1 MRDERP
7 LTVLHL
13 AANRWW
19 TGSADP
25 VIHAVRGLGA
35 RGHRVFLGLIP
46 GARFEDK
53 AREAGIAPVEGLC
66 LEARIDPRGVI
77 RDVIRLRWL
86 VRAERVD
93 VVHCHHSHDHWL
105 GAICRGRAA
114 LVRTFHN
121 ARAVHGGSPATAL
134 YRRTDAVLAVSA
146 TVEARC
152 RETGIAERAIHRIDG
167 VVDAAR
173 FAAPNGEASRRVRT
187 ELGLDPGP
195 VIGSVARLAAHR
207 GHELLIRGFARVLT
221 ERPGARLVLI
231 GKGERREAIQA
242 FVRDLGLD
250 EQVILAG
257 YRDGDLPAV
266 LRALDV
272 FALMGAGSDE
282 SCRAALEAMSAA
294 RPVIAR
300 DVGALGEV
308 VAHGET
314 GLVIEGDQPEAVAA
328 ALGALIRDP
337 ERART
342 MGQAG
347 QRRAE
352 ALYSIERHAERMECL
367 YRHVLD
373 RRERR

>member
-1 MRDERP
+1 
-7 LTVLHL
+7 
-13 AANRWW
+13 
-19 TGSADP
+19 
-25 VIHAVRGLGA
+25 
-35 RGHRVFLGLIP
+35 
-46 GARFEDK
+46 
-53 AREAGIAPVEGLC
+53 
-66 LEARIDPRGVI
+66 
-77 RDVIRLRWL
+77 
-86 VRAERVD
+86 
-93 VVHCHHSHDHWL
+93 
-105 GAICRGRAA
+105 
-114 LVRTFHN
+114 
-121 ARAVHGGSPATAL
+121 
-134 YRRTDAVLAVSA
+134 
-146 TVEARC
+146 
-152 RETGIAERAIHRIDG
+152 
-167 VVDAAR
+167 
-173 FAAPNGEASRRVRT
+173 
-187 ELGLDPGP
+187 
-195 VIGSVARLAAHR
+195 
-207 GHELLIRGFARVLT
+207 
-221 ERPGARLVLI
+221 
-231 GKGERREAIQA
+231 
-242 FVRDLGLD
+242 
-250 EQVILAG
+250 AG

-328 ALGALIRDP
+328 PLGALIRDP
-337 ERART
+337 GRGGR

>member
-1 MRDERP
+1 
-7 LTVLHL
+7 
-13 AANRWW
+13 
-19 TGSADP
+19 
-25 VIHAVRGLGA
+25 
-35 RGHRVFLGLIP
+35 
-46 GARFEDK
+46 
-53 AREAGIAPVEGLC
+53 
-66 LEARIDPRGVI
+66 
-77 RDVIRLRWL
+77 
-86 VRAERVD
+86 
-93 VVHCHHSHDHWL
+93 
-105 GAICRGRAA
+105 
-114 LVRTFHN
+114 
-121 ARAVHGGSPATAL
+121 
-134 YRRTDAVLAVSA
+134 TDAVLAVSA

-207 GHELLIRGFARVLT
+207 GRRLLIRALAPVLT

-347 QRRAE
+347 QRPAA
-352 ALYSIERHAERMECL
+352 ALCSIERPAGRME
-367 YRHVLD
+367 VLLRQVRV
-373 RRERR
+373 RRERG